1 MTVIFFANSTG
12 TYPHIFYNFIYFSF
26 RSFFLDTD
34 SLGKSRAEVATRI
47 LLELNPDVRGDF
59 VDESV
64 EQLLNNSP
72 DFFENFTVVYA
83 VSLPERYFHFFY
95 TI

>member
-1 MTVIFFANSTG
+1 M
-12 TYPHIFYNFIYFSF
+12 
-26 RSFFLDTD
+26 
-34 SLGKSRAEVATRI
+34 

-72 DFFENFTVVYA
+72 DFFDNFTVVYA
-83 VSLPERYFHFFY
+83 VSLPER
-95 TI
+95 